1 MGCHWL
7 TGPMDPK
14 RVGSDALDRG
24 RAAQRMCERWALAQ
38 DAGYARMNKRL
49 RVAVLFGGKSAE
61 HEVSLQSARNI
72 LDAIDRDKYEPVLI
86 GIDKRG
92 RWCLNEASQFLLT
105 GDTPGL
111 TKLNAA
117 LGEVA
122 LVPGEDRH
130 QLMPRAGGD
139 SLGQIDVVFPVLH
152 GPMGEDG
159 TVQGMLKLANIPFVG
174 PGVLGSAIG
183 MDKDVAKRL
192 LRDAGIPIPRFR
204 AWTKSDSEG
213 MTFERAS
220 KELGTPVF
228 VKPANMGSSVGVMKA
243 NDAAGFDAAVLEAF
257 SFDTKIVVE
266 EAIVGRELECAVLG
280 NDDPQASVAGEVKPT
295 HEFYDYEAK
304 YVDEHGAVLEIP
316 ASVGR
321 KLQEEIQLL
330 AIRTFRALTCEG
342 MARVDFFLR
351 GERELLVS
359 EINTIP
365 GFTRISMYPK
375 LWEASGVTYAELID
389 RLIQLALERF
399 GREQRLRTSYR

>member
-1 MGCHWL
+1 
-7 TGPMDPK
+7 
-14 RVGSDALDRG
+14 
-24 RAAQRMCERWALAQ
+24 
-38 DAGYARMNKRL
+38 MNKRL

-92 RWCLNEASQFLLT
+92 RWCLNEASQLLLT

-321 KLQEEIQLL
+321 ELQEEIQRL
-330 AIRTFRALTCEG
+330 AIRTFRVLTCEG